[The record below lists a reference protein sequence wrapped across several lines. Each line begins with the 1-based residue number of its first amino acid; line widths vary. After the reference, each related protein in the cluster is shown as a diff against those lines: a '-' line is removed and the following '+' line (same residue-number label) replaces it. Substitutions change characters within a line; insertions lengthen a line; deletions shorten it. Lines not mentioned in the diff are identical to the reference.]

1 MCGDCIPKFQHSN
14 QHVIVFPSIILCTFS
29 LFLLIMGVGVLGF
42 ASLDGFFDVEFLV
55 GRASGSWCGA
65 FWIFFWLG
73 ALFKSKH
80 KRIILGIEMEQ
91 SAQISIMKA
100 CLQG

>member
-1 MCGDCIPKFQHSN
+1 
-14 QHVIVFPSIILCTFS
+14 
-29 LFLLIMGVGVLGF
+29 MGIGVLGF
-42 ASLDGFFDVEFLV
+42 GSLDGFFDMEFLV
-55 GRASGSWCGA
+55 GMVWGLWWGLLY
-65 FWIFFWLG
+65 FFWLG

-80 KRIILGIEMEQ
+80 RRIILGIEMEQ